1 MAYPKYTP
9 GNQMPVKK
17 DLSADSIQ
25 KLKEKR
31 NKAFWQAVAAY
42 IPHIKTAGSVLLIIF
57 LLFLAINRL
66 SYLFFKTSYFEI
78 KEIEITGNNYFTDEY
93 IIKTAG
99 LAPAMNIFSIDRNDI
114 AKKLLKEARI
124 KDVGIEFEG
133 MYKIKLQITER
144 YPKVYVK
151 TGLAFYEVSEDSVI
165 INTEGMGEK
174 DLPIITGVDLKDS
187 ELGDSLLKNDN
198 YFLARKWLDAL
209 DKDIIEN
216 ISEIN
221 FSSTQNPYII
231 LFTGEKIYPKNL
243 DDFKNRYDFLLTL
256 LDNLRKNNVEPFYLD
271 MRGDHFVVCPQKN
284 VGS

>member
-1 MAYPKYTP
+1 MAYPRYTP
-9 GNQMPVKK
+9 GSQMPVKK

-31 NKAFWQAVAAY
+31 NKAFWQTVAAY
-42 IPHIKTAGSVLLIIF
+42 LPHIKTVGFFLLVIL
-57 LLFLAINRL
+57 LLFLAVNRL

-78 KEIEITGNNYFTDEY
+78 KEIEIIGNNYFSDEY
-93 IIKTAG
+93 IIKTTG

-114 AKKLLKEARI
+114 TNKLLKEARI
-124 KDVGIEFEG
+124 KTVGIEFEG

-144 YPKVYVK
+144 QPKVYVK

-174 DLPIITGVDLKDS
+174 DLPIITGIDIKDS
-187 ELGDSLLKNDN
+187 SLGDSLIKNDN
-198 YFLARKWLDAL
+198 YFLARKWIDSLDE
-209 DKDIIEN
+209 DIIYN
-216 ISEIN
+216 ISEVN
-221 FSSTQNPYII
+221 FSSIQNPYII
-231 LFTGEKIYPKNL
+231 LYTGEKIYPKNL
-243 DDFKNRYDFLLTL
+243 EDFKNRYDFLLTL

-271 MRGDHFVVCPQKN
+271 MRGDHFVVCPQKK